1 MEIIS
6 LIVGFVVGIVAVSLA
21 IELGWRK
28 EETPEKCKVARRWDV
43 REIKN
48 PLVMAEKIK
57 MEMPMNAKMVV
68 AVHTPFSKRAKLD
81 PNVKGNVIIGDN
93 RALIFSGEIKENQL
107 AFWTIDEHITRAL
120 RNQFYNLWEKKEEK
134 KVVSKKL
141 PEKGGVTIRG
151 IVRAVVPYRD
161 KYLVRLSYE
170 GGITGILINE
180 RLELDGRKIEVEG
193 EMSEEIK
200 PFIKA
205 YHIEV
210 LE

>member
-6 LIVGFVVGIVAVSLA
+6 LIIGFVVGVVAISLA

-28 EETPEKCKVARRWDV
+28 EEAPEKCKIARRWNV

-57 MEMPMNAKMVV
+57 LEMPMNAKMIV
-68 AVHTPFSKRAKLD
+68 AVHTPFSKNAKMD
-81 PNVKGNVIIGDN
+81 SNVKGNVIIGDT
-93 RALIFSGEIKENQL
+93 RALIFSGEIREGQL
-107 AFWTIDEHITRAL
+107 AFWTIDENIIRTL
-120 RNQFYNLWEKKEEK
+120 RNKFYNVWEKKEEK

-141 PEKGGVTIRG
+141 PEKGSVTIRG
-151 IVRAVVPYRD
+151 LVRAVVPYRD

-170 GGITGILINE
+170 GGITGVLINE
-180 RLELDGRKIEVEG
+180 RLDLDGRKIEVEG